1 MSNDLLNT
9 TIANTFATPAKLNID
24 TDKNRI
30 IANSLAGRLPTD
42 TPQSYVS
49 NTKTA
54 TIDAI
59 QKKEITEKYNILQDY
74 IWTLS
79 ENKNIVAQHIPKL
92 IATEYN
98 IETSPIIQNLK
109 AAYSLSKELI
119 KANVSISGLGN
130 VAAPEWAKTYL
141 DRAASSELVKKGV
154 GAADEIIKKIGTAT
168 KANAPDGHAWQSF
181 KLKELYQHLYSVS
194 KTGNQFIFP
203 YMDDEFLNLS
213 NNFTE
218 GNEYLQF
225 DGLIF
230 NLDTKD
236 AVSNLK
242 KFSSLPALLSPGAFI
257 QAPQFYNFDTD
268 EPTVTINF
276 PLYNIV
282 DSYETQKNI
291 NFVKLFGL
299 NNMAHRKD
307 LLAVDPS
314 RIYDIYIPGKA
325 NFPLCFVSDYKVD
338 HLGTKKLYGNDIYPE
353 AYNVSI
359 TFKSLIKYD
368 VNMFTE
374 AMNMAGKYVPPP
386 GRSLA
391 KSEIK
396 SEFKEAIKEGD
407 FTPRETWRENMT
419 PTNAPISKK
428 PFSPAKDTSSIEDV
442 ATYLRRP

>member
-1 MSNDLLNT
+1 MGNDLLSVKNKNPFENSST
-9 TIANTFATPAKLNID
+9 LAID
-24 TDKNRI
+24 ADKNRI
-30 IANSLAGRLPTD
+30 IANSLASRLPTD
-42 TPQSYVS
+42 TPHSYVS
-49 NTKTA
+49 NTNTV
-54 TIDAI
+54 TTDAI

-119 KANVSISGLGN
+119 KSNASILGLGN

-141 DRAASSELVKKGV
+141 DGAPSSDLVEKGV
-154 GAADEIIKKIGTAT
+154 SAAAEIINKIGTAT

-257 QAPQFYNFDTD
+257 QAPQFYNFDTE
-268 EPTVTINF
+268 EPSVTINF

-282 DSYETQKNI
+282 DSYETQKNM

-307 LLAVDPS
+307 LIAVDPS
-314 RIYDIYIPGKA
+314 RIYDIIIPGKV
-325 NFPLCFVSDYKVD
+325 NLPLCFVSDYKVD

-368 VNMFTE
+368 ANMFTE
-374 AMNMAGKYVPPP
+374 AMNMAGKYMPPP
-386 GRSLA
+386 GRESIRISTPA
-391 KSEIK
+391 NKPQKMQES
-396 SEFKEAIKEGD
+396 SPPTPPVQGAGAITDEESMK
-407 FTPRETWRENMT
+407 N
-419 PTNAPISKK
+419 
-428 PFSPAKDTSSIEDV
+428 PAYMRQFRLPAESAGAI
-442 ATYLRRP
+442 RG